1 MKAEYFGVLIP
12 LEPLSPPLD
21 ERTHRPAAH
30 GGSRAPREKRSP
42 GGWRRGR
49 EGAGL
54 VPAAEVPPRSVRL
67 GLSGE
72 RERKAALCGGTQQ
85 SFPQGRVLFPYLP
98 ARVWS
103 LYAPV
108 ILCSVFFLLEILL
121 DGNQHGHKARNER
134 KVRIMCVYI
143 YIKYL

>member
-85 SFPQGRVLFPYLP
+85 SFPQGRVLFPYMP
-98 ARVWS
+98 ARIWS

-108 ILCSVFFLLEILL
+108 ILCSVFFFWKSYWMVISTGTKRGMKEKSEL
-121 DGNQHGHKARNER
+121 
-134 KVRIMCVYI
+134 CVCI
-143 YIKYL
+143 YI